1 MSRLSLLLI
10 ALSAVPAVSHATNVL
25 SSVKPIQLIANEI
38 TEGVTQSDV
47 LMSTNTSPHDY
58 ALKPSDVKKLRS
70 ADLVIW
76 VGPDLETF
84 LQGVLVEHK
93 GSLNLS
99 EHESITFRKYGGCG
113 CGNHKDSH
121 EGHDHDSHEGH
132 DHDSHEG
139 HDHDSHE
146 GHDHD
151 SHEGHDHDSHEGH
164 DHDSHEGHDH
174 DSHEGHDHDSHKAD
188 EHDAHEGHEGH
199 DHGDHSHAAGSRD
212 PHVWL
217 GPKQAEQIAAVIAS
231 KLSEIDPENAAVY
244 KDNLAKFKIN
254 LSATTAELQSS
265 FESVKD
271 KGYFVF
277 HDAYGYY
284 ENYFG
289 LNNLGHFT
297 VSPERKPGAKT
308 LNKIRKKLES
318 NAAHCVFSEPQ
329 FTPAVVKSVTR
340 GTDVNRGELD
350 PLAIDI
356 TVQSGAYFDF
366 LKSLGSQFETCL
378 SE

>member
-1 MSRLSLLLI
+1 MSRLGFIFL
-10 ALSAVPAVSHATNVL
+10 ALCAIPAVSHATNVL

-38 TEGVTQSDV
+38 TLGVTESDV

-58 ALKPSDVKKLRS
+58 ALKPSDVKKLRR

-76 VGPDLETF
+76 VGPDLEIF
-84 LQGVLVEHK
+84 MDGVLDGHK

-99 EHESITFRKYGGCG
+99 ENDSIAFRTYGKDYDAHES
-113 CGNHKDSH
+113 HDHDAH
-121 EGHDHDSHEGH
+121 EGHDHDAHEGH
-132 DHDSHEG
+132 DHDAHEG
-139 HDHDSHE
+139 HDHDAHE

-151 SHEGHDHDSHEGH
+151 AHEGHDHDAHESHGHDAHEGH
-164 DHDSHEGHDH
+164 DHD
-174 DSHEGHDHDSHKAD
+174 
-188 EHDAHEGHEGH
+188 AHEGHQ
-199 DHGDHSHAAGSRD
+199 HGDHSHAKGSKD

-217 GPKQAEQIAAVIAS
+217 GPEQGVQIARVIATR
-231 KLSEIDPENAAVY
+231 LQEIDPANASMY
-244 KDNLAKFKIN
+244 KANLAAFETNMAETTHELEVLFKPV
-254 LSATTAELQSS
+254 Q
-265 FESVKD
+265 D
-271 KGYFVF
+271 HGYFVF
-277 HDAYGYY
+277 HDAYGYF
-284 ENYFG
+284 EKHFN

-308 LNKIRKKLES
+308 LNNIRKMLES
-318 NAAHCVFSEPQ
+318 KDAHCVFSEPQ

-366 LKSLGSQFETCL
+366 LKSIGSQFETCL